1 MLIGEYHHAIDNKKR
16 LSLPAKFRKELGEK
30 VIVTKGFEDCL
41 VIYTAKEW
49 DVISEKLGSL
59 PVSQFEARSYAR
71 IVLGGAS
78 EAEIDKLGRIL
89 IPDYLI
95 KYAGLRKIAVVCG
108 LSKRLEIWD
117 EEKWEDYRNKVEG
130 EVEGFGDKLRELGI

>member
-1 MLIGEYHHAIDNKKR
+1 MLIGEYHHAIDSKKR

-41 VIYTAKEW
+41 VVYTPKEW
-49 DVISEKLGSL
+49 EVTSNKLGNVS
-59 PVSQFEARSYAR
+59 VSQFEVRSYAR
-71 IVLGGAS
+71 FTLGGAT

-95 KYAGLRKIAVVCG
+95 KYAGLKKIAVVCG
-108 LSKRLEIWD
+108 LSTRMEIWD
-117 EEKWEDYRNKVEG
+117 EEKWEDYRNKVENEIERFG
-130 EVEGFGDKLRELGI
+130 EKLKEVGI